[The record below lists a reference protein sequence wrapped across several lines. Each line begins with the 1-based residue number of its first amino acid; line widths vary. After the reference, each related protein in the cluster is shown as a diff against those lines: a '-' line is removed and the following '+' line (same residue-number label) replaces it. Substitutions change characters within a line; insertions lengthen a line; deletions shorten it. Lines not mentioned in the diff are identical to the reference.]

1 MVTTYKREYL
11 AELPD
16 ASAVGTTLAHNDY
29 EDMTNNAE
37 HASDLLYA
45 PRISSGTSSGVSVG
59 LTCVEEG
66 GYRYYEPDG
75 STAGAHRNL
84 YYISLVTRAAA
95 SGSDAER
102 LEFDLQINGL
112 DRTTDWLWPDGGVL
126 ATSASY
132 RLTNMSGAVV
142 GGTNRFDYAGDLFIG
157 ATAVAGRLR
166 WVVRAVGHYQY
177 GLLPDKVI
185 AGEWTH
191 WEVRRIPISSGYLV
205 AVIVDGHG
213 IFAAEFASLTR
224 VDTWYISGGVL
235 NNWDIDG
242 IEAATL
248 RIANIKLSRLYEAEA
263 TEPVIEVTAV
273 TGGTSATLSA
283 TVDTG
288 IN

>member
-16 ASAVGTTLAHNDY
+16 ASAVGTTLSAGGY
-29 EDMTNNAE
+29 EDMTNNAP
-37 HASDLLYA
+37 HASDLWPA
-45 PRISSGTSSGVSVG
+45 PRISSNTSVG
-59 LTCVEEG
+59 LTCVEVG

-75 STAGAHRNL
+75 STAGSDRGL
-84 YYISLVTRAAA
+84 YYISLETRVTPAGA
-95 SGSDAER
+95 DAER

-112 DRTTDWLWPDGGVL
+112 ANTTDWLWPDGGAM

-142 GGTNRFDYAGDLFIG
+142 GNGFRFDAAGDLFIC

-166 WVVRAVGHYQY
+166 WVVRALGHYQY

-185 AGEWTH
+185 AGDWTH

-205 AVIVDGHG
+205 VVIVDGHG
-213 IFAAEFASLTR
+213 IFAAEFASLTS
-224 VDTWYISGGVL
+224 VGAWYISGGVL
-235 NNWDIDG
+235 NNWNISG

-263 TEPVIEVTAV
+263 TAPTVEATAT
-273 TGGTSATLSA
+273 TGEASATITA
-283 TVDTG
+283 TVNTG
-288 IN
+288 TN